1 MRAARSTEKD
11 QTTGAMQRLLVDGV
25 LDYALFALDRKGRV
39 LVWNAGAERIYGY
52 RADAIV
58 GQDFSITYT
67 QEDVDEGR
75 PASDLRMVTTE
86 ARVECEAWRVRS
98 DGSRF
103 WANTVLTTMR
113 DDAGGLV
120 GFAGVTREL
129 SGRRHAE
136 VALQQSE
143 ERFRLLVY
151 SVRDY
156 AIFLLDTTGHIAT
169 WNIGAQRIKGYTAE
183 EITGQHFSIFYPP
196 EEKRSGK
203 PTRELEIAVRTGAYQ
218 EEGWRI
224 RKDGSRFWAS
234 VLITALRHDDGSL
247 AGFAKVTRDLT
258 ERRESQERALDD
270 ARRVTEAETANRM
283 KSEFLAA
290 MSHELRTPL
299 NAIAGYAELMLLGVS
314 GPTTPEQ
321 QAHLERIGRSQK
333 HLLGIINDLL
343 NFSRIEAGRVAFD
356 LGPVALK
363 DVTDGVVPM
372 ILPQANAKR
381 LELTTVCDCT
391 CQAHADRSKVE
402 QILLN
407 LLSNAVK
414 FTDSGGS
421 IEVTCG
427 SNAHHVWLTVRDTGI
442 GIPTSALDRIFS
454 PFVQVGRGL
463 ANPKE
468 GAGLGL
474 SISRELARGMDGD
487 LTVASREGVGS
498 TFTLTLPLT
507 I

>member
-1 MRAARSTEKD
+1 
-11 QTTGAMQRLLVDGV
+11 MQRLLVDGIQ
-25 LDYALFALDRKGRV
+25 DYALFALDRKGRV

-52 RADAIV
+52 RADAIA

-75 PASDLRMVTTE
+75 PAGDLRVVATE
-86 ARVECEAWRVRS
+86 GGVQLEAWRVRS

-103 WANTVLTTMR
+103 WANTVLTPMR

-129 SGRRHAE
+129 TGRRHAE

-143 ERFRLLVY
+143 ERFRLLVHT
-151 SVRDY
+151 VRDY

-169 WNIGAQRIKGYTAE
+169 WNVGAQRIKGYTAE

-203 PTRELEIAVRTGAYQ
+203 PIRELEIAVRTGTYQ
-218 EEGWRI
+218 EEGWRV

-234 VLITALRHDDGSL
+234 VVITALRNDDGSL

-258 ERRESQERALDD
+258 ERREAQERALVD
-270 ARRVTEAETANRM
+270 ARRVTEAETANRV

-299 NAIAGYAELMLLGVS
+299 NAIAGYAELMLMGVS

-321 QAHLERIGRSQK
+321 RVQLERIGRSQQ

-343 NFSRIEAGRVAFD
+343 NFSRLEAGRVAFD

-372 ILPQANAKR
+372 IVPQANTKH
-381 LELTTVCDCT
+381 LQLTTVCGCT
-391 CQAHADRSKVE
+391 RQAHADQSKVE

-421 IEVTCG
+421 IDVMCG

-454 PFVQVGRGL
+454 PFMQVGRGL
-463 ANPKE
+463 ASPKE

-474 SISRELARGMDGD
+474 SISRELARGMGGD

-507 I
+507 A